1 MVPPRHAVL
10 QKQEAG
16 TTRESV
22 SRLGQRGQRGHAP
35 LRSSLVSMGA
45 SQSQRA
51 EDTGPILAQEE
62 TPKSQE
68 RQASADTVNCPT
80 CQGTGRIPRGQED
93 KLVAVIPCTDQRLR
107 PRHTKF
113 YVCLSVGVCLLISG
127 LVLFFLF
134 PRSVS
139 LSDLA
144 VNSAYVVFTPAAT
157 NITIFNSL
165 NISNDNFATVEASE
179 LDVRVFYLETV
190 VGSTKVANVTKVK
203 PRSEKMVSV
212 WCLFFYIFKNIL
224 NNNKCD
230 QEWNSLFCST
240 TLKFLSASLT
250 LGLSKLIKHK
260 HYFLTMGLVRW
271 CKFKDILRVHINK

>member
-203 PRSEKMVSV
+203 PRSEKMYNFEV
-212 WCLFFYIFKNIL
+212 FI
-224 NNNKCD
+224 
-230 QEWNSLFCST
+230 
-240 TLKFLSASLT
+240 SLT
-250 LGLSKLIKHK
+250 
-260 HYFLTMGLVRW
+260 
-271 CKFKDILRVHINK
+271 DIGINKYCKSTSTKIRIIFFKLQISMTVFFLAHYEQLSLDTFEYIDCGTNTTTPHVSSRSK

>member
-107 PRHTKF
+107 PRHT
-113 YVCLSVGVCLLISG
+113 
-127 LVLFFLF
+127 
-134 PRSVS
+134 VS

-203 PRSEKMVSV
+203 PRSEKMYNFEV
-212 WCLFFYIFKNIL
+212 FI
-224 NNNKCD
+224 
-230 QEWNSLFCST
+230 
-240 TLKFLSASLT
+240 SLT
-250 LGLSKLIKHK
+250 
-260 HYFLTMGLVRW
+260 
-271 CKFKDILRVHINK
+271 DIGINKYCKSTSTKIRIIFFKLQISMTVFFLAHYEQLSLDTFEYIDCGTNTTTPHVSSRSK